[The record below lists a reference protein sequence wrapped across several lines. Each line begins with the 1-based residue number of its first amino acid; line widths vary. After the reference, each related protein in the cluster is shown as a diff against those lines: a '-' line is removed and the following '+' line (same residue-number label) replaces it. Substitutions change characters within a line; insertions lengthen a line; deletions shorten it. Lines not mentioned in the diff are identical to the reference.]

1 MCLFFSSI
9 FTHVEIYFWILRAL
23 GATGVFFLWLPKL
36 RITFFTRGR
45 KVYDSQVI
53 FARETSPSWKGKL
66 YVSFYIR
73 NFACK
78 CIPKWIS
85 KKIVVL
91 NIFEQF
97 FRQCQAYFLAHFNFF
112 LWNSNPISFHK
123 EILNWNL
130 YMNTILHMCFSLF
143 KPIYFFFSSFF
154 TPSLITITKE
164 NVKML
169 HTNYLRLCLCARKA
183 SCNPDNPETS
193 WIQKWYQKSYFCFI
207 ISKTILNLD
216 SWILPRGSPCLN
228 FKISNDRVKD
238 LSICSEKFLIENCV
252 S

>member
-1 MCLFFSSI
+1 MIDGTVAHVWVTRCFAFNFREARVKLCTLKVCIQDVFIFFFNLYTCWNLLLDIACSRCYWGI
-9 FTHVEIYFWILRAL
+9 
-23 GATGVFFLWLPKL
+23 FLWLPKL

-73 NFACK
+73 KFACK

-112 LWNSNPISFHK
+112 SMK
-123 EILNWNL
+123 
-130 YMNTILHMCFSLF
+130 F
-143 KPIYFFFSSFF
+143 KSDFIPQ
-154 TPSLITITKE
+154 
-164 NVKML
+164 
-169 HTNYLRLCLCARKA
+169 R
-183 SCNPDNPETS
+183 NPELKL
-193 WIQKWYQKSYFCFI
+193 IYEYNIAHVF
-207 ISKTILNLD
+207 
-216 SWILPRGSPCLN
+216 
-228 FKISNDRVKD
+228 
-238 LSICSEKFLIENCV
+238 FLV
-252 S
+252 

>member
-9 FTHVEIYFWILRAL
+9 FTHFEIYFWILRAL

-36 RITFFTRGR
+36 RIIFFTRGR

-112 LWNSNPISFHK
+112 SMKFKSDFIPQRNPELKLI
-123 EILNWNL
+123 
-130 YMNTILHMCFSLF
+130 YDTILHMCFSLF
-143 KPIYFFFSSFF
+143 KPIYFFF
-154 TPSLITITKE
+154 
-164 NVKML
+164 L
-169 HTNYLRLCLCARKA
+169 HFLCL
-183 SCNPDNPETS
+183 
-193 WIQKWYQKSYFCFI
+193 
-207 ISKTILNLD
+207 
-216 SWILPRGSPCLN
+216 
-228 FKISNDRVKD
+228 
-238 LSICSEKFLIENCV
+238 LS
-252 S
+252 

>member
-66 YVSFYIR
+66 YVSFYMR

-112 LWNSNPISFHK
+112 FLWNSNPISFHK

-130 YMNTILHMCFSLF
+130 YMTTILHMCFSLF
-143 KPIYFFFSSFF
+143 KPIYFFF
-154 TPSLITITKE
+154 
-164 NVKML
+164 L
-169 HTNYLRLCLCARKA
+169 HFLRL
-183 SCNPDNPETS
+183 
-193 WIQKWYQKSYFCFI
+193 
-207 ISKTILNLD
+207 
-216 SWILPRGSPCLN
+216 
-228 FKISNDRVKD
+228 
-238 LSICSEKFLIENCV
+238 LS
-252 S
+252 

>member
-1 MCLFFSSI
+1 MRLFFSSI
-9 FTHVEIYFWILRAL
+9 FTNVEIYFWILCAL
-23 GATGVFFLWLPKL
+23 GATGVFFLWLLKL

-53 FARETSPSWKGKL
+53 FAQETSPSWKGKL

-112 LWNSNPISFHK
+112 SMKFKSDFIPQRNPELK
-123 EILNWNL
+123 L
-130 YMNTILHMCFSLF
+130 
-143 KPIYFFFSSFF
+143 IYDYNIAHVFFLVLAYLLFFSSFF

-238 LSICSEKFLIENCV
+238 LSICSEKFLVENCV